1 MVVDGKHLN
10 FFFKWSPLFII
21 FFPNERKPKKYKK
34 SLIRYDSHRI
44 KNDLKYIHM
53 NKSSKK
59 KIYLYLITSP

>member
-1 MVVDGKHLN
+1 M
-10 FFFKWSPLFII
+10 
-21 FFPNERKPKKYKK
+21 NENLKKYKK

-59 KIYLYLITSP
+59 IYLYLITSP